1 MADRGRV
8 AAGRRLAAPAAHV
21 ARIPMAAI
29 GYAYSVADDN
39 SLKSSFELAMERL
52 RKQDAEAG
60 IDARL
65 VTDAQK
71 AAIAEVRNFYE
82 AKLAEAEVLH
92 QSKMRASLDLAE
104 RDALAQQYR
113 RDRERLTSER
123 DAKIEKIRRQT

>member
-1 MADRGRV
+1 
-8 AAGRRLAAPAAHV
+8 
-21 ARIPMAAI
+21 MAAI

-104 RDALAQQYR
+104 RDVLAQQYR